1 MTLQPPSLPTAS
13 HSMGLTMHRAT
24 GALYT
29 AVQKVITGSQLNL
42 AKIEILSWIT
52 WVFTMYLW
60 ERCFLLGYKV
70 FLTRSFISTSVLSR
84 NYCWPVILLF
94 ILLTHYMFFFSLL
107 FAFLFHH
114 QWKPKKIDPLM
125 HTRCKTWL
133 YLNAV
138 KILWYFS
145 WFLSFSL

>member
-94 ILLTHYMFFFSLL
+94 ILLTHYMFFFHCCLL
-107 FAFLFHH
+107 FFFIISGS
-114 QWKPKKIDPLM
+114 PKRL
-125 HTRCKTWL
+125 
-133 YLNAV
+133 
-138 KILWYFS
+138 IL
-145 WFLSFSL
+145 